1 VELLRVQVDDP
12 EPPDMLL
19 GLQLMVSPVV
29 GLAEVDRDTVPV
41 KPFWLVMVVV
51 KLPVVPA
58 LNETLD
64 GAAEMLK
71 LGVDWCNLHAVSGC
85 ISQPL

>member
-1 VELLRVQVDDP
+1 
-12 EPPDMLL
+12 
-19 GLQLMVSPVV
+19 MVNPVV
-29 GLAEVDRDTVPV
+29 GLTEVDRVTVPV
-41 KPFWLVMVVV
+41 NPFWLVMVVV

-64 GAAEMLK
+64 GAVEMLK
-71 LGVDWCNLHAVSGC
+71 LGVDWCNRQAVSGC